1 MIMTW
6 VNRSGREQTASA
18 ALPVLSGV
26 ARALPP
32 AVALLLSFAAV
43 SCRIPK
49 DVPYVATPAPTVDAM
64 LEFAEV
70 SPEDVVYDLGAGDG
84 RLVIAAAKQY
94 GARGVGVEIDPD
106 LVALAR
112 DNARR
117 QGVDGFVEIKEN
129 DVLAVDISA
138 ATVVTLYLN
147 ESLNWR
153 LKPKLWDQLRPGA
166 RVVSHYFPIRGWK
179 PDATRVVSDP
189 SGKPVNL
196 YLWRITEAHSRQ
208 SPE

>member
-1 MIMTW
+1 MITPG
-6 VNRSGREQTASA
+6 VNSSGRKQTVSA
-18 ALPVLSGV
+18 GLPVLSGF
-26 ARALPP
+26 ARVLPP
-32 AVALLLSFAAV
+32 AVALLLCLAAV

-49 DVPYVATPAPTVDAM
+49 DVPYVVTPAATVDAM

-94 GARGVGVEIDPD
+94 GARGVGVEIDPE
-106 LVALAR
+106 LVARAR

-117 QGVDGFVEIKEN
+117 QGVDALVEIKED
-129 DVLAVDISA
+129 DVLAVDISG

-147 ESLNWR
+147 DSLNWR

-189 SGKPVNL
+189 SEKPANL
-196 YLWRITEAHSRQ
+196 YLWRITEAHSQ
-208 SPE
+208 QNPE